1 MEEDVEAIATPGV
14 EADDDAARL
23 KVQSLLAEMAKM
35 DTLETQL
42 KGMLRPET
50 TDAPLRGP
58 VPPRPN
64 PVASCEPPSA
74 TVASAARP
82 PRQSTLSAENAAR
95 LAALLTE
102 ETEEERVAK
111 TALRHVQTST
121 LRMVMGNDARTSA
134 RPPST
139 GPTAADALPRVAAEM
154 LAQARVDFEPDV
166 STIAES
172 VAQMEKELRLLTLKR
187 DAKAQE
193 VEIRRLEAE
202 IASLQ

>member
-42 KGMLRPET
+42 KGMLRTET

-134 RPPST
+134 RPPSM